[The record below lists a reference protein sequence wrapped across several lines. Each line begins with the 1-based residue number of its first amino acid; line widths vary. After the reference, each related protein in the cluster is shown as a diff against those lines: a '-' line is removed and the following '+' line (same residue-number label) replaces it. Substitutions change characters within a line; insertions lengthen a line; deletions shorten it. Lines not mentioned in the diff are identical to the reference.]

1 MQTVL
6 KREAFATSRLLD
18 FFSRKE
24 LTAQIGHAERDWPL
38 VALKELVDNA
48 LDACEDQGI
57 APDIDVTVDEK
68 GIAVKDNG
76 PGLALDTVEKML
88 DFSIRVSSREAYVS
102 PTRGAQGNALKTL
115 VAMPFVLDGERG
127 SVEVETHGARYL
139 IRCEVDR
146 IRQMPLIT
154 HDRQTGFV
162 KTGTFVKVHWPYVWA
177 CLVNLRLGRHA
188 RQAGKNGGRMNLPPH
203 TGIRPLIS
211 NASWAPTSPTIP
223 GVAGSVR

>member
-88 DFSIRVSSREAYVS
+88 EAQFSWRRNHEFY
-102 PTRGAQGNALKTL
+102 KW
-115 VAMPFVLDGERG
+115 
-127 SVEVETHGARYL
+127 H
-139 IRCEVDR
+139 
-146 IRQMPLIT
+146 
-154 HDRQTGFV
+154 
-162 KTGTFVKVHWPYVWA
+162 
-177 CLVNLRLGRHA
+177 
-188 RQAGKNGGRMNLPPH
+188 
-203 TGIRPLIS
+203 
-211 NASWAPTSPTIP
+211 
-223 GVAGSVR
+223 